1 MPVYALSDALL
12 FPPPAQADPEGLLG
26 VGGDLS
32 PERLLLAYRSG
43 IFPWFSEG
51 DPILWWSP
59 DPRFVLFPAKLKVS
73 KSMRQTLRSPHW
85 RVTIDTA
92 FAEVVRACRKAPRP
106 DQDGTWITPSMVDA
120 YVALH
125 AAGHAHSVEVWR
137 DDALVGGLYG
147 VAIGGCFCGE
157 SMFAR
162 VSNASKVGFTYLVR
176 ALEERGYS
184 MVDCQMHTPHLE
196 SLGAEEIDREDFL
209 ALLGM
214 ARKAKVDFPQSL
226 ADA

>member
-1 MPVYALSDALL
+1 MPVYALGESLL
-12 FPPPAQADPEGLLG
+12 FPPPAQAQEDGLLA

-32 PERLLLAYRSG
+32 PARLLLAYRSG

-59 DPRFVLFPAKLKVS
+59 DPRCVLFPARLKVS
-73 KSMRQTLRSPHW
+73 KSMRQTLRSPSW
-85 RVTIDTA
+85 RVTVDTA
-92 FAEVVRACRKAPRP
+92 FAEVVRSCRRAPRP
-106 DQDGTWITPSMVDA
+106 DQDGTWITPTMVAA

-125 AAGHAHSVEVWR
+125 EAGHAHSVEVWR
-137 DDALVGGLYG
+137 DDELVGGLYG

-162 VSNASKVGFTYLVR
+162 VSNASKVGFIYLVR
-176 ALEERGYS
+176 ALEEGGYS

-209 ALLGM
+209 PLLAM
-214 ARKAKVDFPQSL
+214 ARKAEVDFP
-226 ADA
+226 ADL